1 MSEQDPSQETFI
13 SHLIELR
20 TRLVRAIVAVLGI
33 FLIVAYWTKDIYSF
47 LAKPL
52 LAVLPAGASMIATD
66 VTTTFFVPVKVAMLV
81 AFMIALPYVLYQMW
95 AFVAP
100 GLYQHEKRLVVPLL
114 VSSTLLFFI
123 GMAFA
128 YFLVFPM
135 AFKFFAD
142 FTPVGV
148 TMATDIDKYFN
159 FVLTMFVVFGIAFEV
174 PVVEVMLVKIGMVTV
189 QQLKEIRRYVVVAI
203 FVVAAIVTPPDV
215 FSQLAL
221 AIPLCILYELGIILS
236 GIIGKP
242 LPEEKKSALTD
253 AELDRE
259 FDRASAQ
266 FPPPA
271 AELDHAEAQ
280 AKQLK

>member
-1 MSEQDPSQETFI
+1 MAADPMTDPEATQETFI
-13 SHLIELR
+13 SHLVELR
-20 TRLVRAIVAVLGI
+20 NRLVRAIGAVLVI
-33 FLIVAYWTKDIYSF
+33 FLCVAYWTKDIYSF

-66 VTTTFFVPVKVAMLV
+66 VTTTFFVPVKVSMLV

-100 GLYQHEKRLVVPLL
+100 GLYQHERRLVVPLL
-114 VSSTLLFFI
+114 FSSTLLFFV

-159 FVLTMFVVFGIAFEV
+159 FVLTMFIVFGIAFEV
-174 PVVEVMLVKIGMVTV
+174 PVVEVLLVKIGAVTV
-189 QQLKEIRRYVVVAI
+189 PQLKEIRRYVIVAI

-221 AIPLCILYELGIILS
+221 AIPLCILYELGIILA
-236 GIIGKP
+236 GFLGKP
-242 LPEEKKSALTD
+242 LTDEQKKAMTD
-253 AELDRE
+253 AEMEKELD
-259 FDRASAQ
+259 
-266 FPPPA
+266 A
-271 AELDHAEAQ
+271 AEAEA
-280 AKQLK
+280 KRNK

>member
-1 MSEQDPSQETFI
+1 MTEPDGAQETFI

-20 TRLVRAIVAVLGI
+20 QRLVRAIVAVLVI
-33 FLIVAYWTKDIYSF
+33 FLGVAYWTKPIYSY
-47 LAKPL
+47 LAQPL
-52 LAVLPAGASMIATD
+52 LAVLPAGSSMIATD

-81 AFMIALPYVLYQMW
+81 AFLIALPYVLYQMW

-100 GLYQHEKRLVVPLL
+100 GLYQHEKRLVLPLL
-114 VSSTLLFFI
+114 VSSTLLFFV

-128 YFLVFPM
+128 YFIVFPM

-148 TMATDIDKYFN
+148 TMATDIDKYFS

-174 PVVEVMLVKIGMVTV
+174 PVVEVLLVRIGAVTV
-189 QQLKEIRRYVVVAI
+189 AQLKDIRRYVIVGI
-203 FVVAAIVTPPDV
+203 FVVAAVVTPPDV

-236 GIIGKP
+236 RFAG
-242 LPEEKKSALTD
+242 KSAPADDAPGTMTD
-253 AELDRE
+253 AQMEKELDR
-259 FDRASAQ
+259 
-266 FPPPA
+266 
-271 AELDHAEAQ
+271 AEAETQ
-280 AKQLK
+280 QGKSAS

>member
-1 MSEQDPSQETFI
+1 MTDSEATQETFI

-20 TRLVRAIVAVLGI
+20 TRLVRAIASVLVV
-33 FLIVAYWTKDIYSF
+33 FLCVSYWTKDIYSF

-52 LAVLPAGASMIATD
+52 LAVLPTGATMIATD
-66 VTTTFFVPVKVAMLV
+66 VTTTFFVPVKVSMLV
-81 AFMIALPYVLYQMW
+81 AFMIALPYVLYQLW

-100 GLYQHEKRLVVPLL
+100 GLYQNEKRLVVPLL
-114 VSSTLLFFI
+114 FSSTLLFFV

-159 FVLTMFVVFGIAFEV
+159 FVLTMFIVFGIAFEV
-174 PVVEVMLVKIGMVTV
+174 PVVEVLLVKVNV
-189 QQLKEIRRYVVVAI
+189 VSVAQLREIRRYVIVAI

-221 AIPLCILYELGIILS
+221 AIPLCFLYELGILLARL
-236 GIIGKP
+236 IGKP
-242 LPEEKKSALTD
+242 LSKAEKKAMTD
-253 AELDRE
+253 AEMDKELDR
-259 FDRASAQ
+259 
-266 FPPPA
+266 
-271 AELDHAEAQ
+271 AEAE
-280 AKQLK
+280 AKRGK

>member
-1 MSEQDPSQETFI
+1 MTDPEATQETFI

-20 TRLVRAIVAVLGI
+20 TRLVRAIAAVLVI
-33 FLIVAYWTKDIYSF
+33 FLCVAYWTKDIYSF
-47 LAKPL
+47 MARPL

-66 VTTTFFVPVKVAMLV
+66 VTTTFFVPVKVSMLV

-114 VSSTLLFFI
+114 FSSTLLFFV

-128 YFLVFPM
+128 YFIVFPM

-159 FVLTMFVVFGIAFEV
+159 FVLTMFIVFGIAFEV
-174 PVVEVMLVKIGMVTV
+174 PVVEVLLVKIKVVTV
-189 QQLKEIRRYVVVAI
+189 AQLKDIRRYVIVAI
-203 FVVAAIVTPPDV
+203 FVVAAVVTPPDV

-221 AIPLCILYELGIILS
+221 AIPLCFLYELGILLA
-236 GIIGKP
+236 GFLGKP
-242 LPEEKKSALTD
+242 MTEDEKKAMTD
-253 AELDRE
+253 VEMEKELDR
-259 FDRASAQ
+259 
-266 FPPPA
+266 
-271 AELDHAEAQ
+271 AEAE
-280 AKQLK
+280 AKQGK

>member
-1 MSEQDPSQETFI
+1 MSDPEAAQETFI

-20 TRLVRAIVAVLGI
+20 TRLVRAIVAVLAV
-33 FLIVAYWTKDIYSF
+33 FLVVAYWTKDIYSF
-47 LAKPL
+47 LARPL

-66 VTTTFFVPVKVAMLV
+66 VTTTFFVPVKVSMLV

-100 GLYQHEKRLVVPLL
+100 GLYQHEKRLVIPLI
-114 VSSTLLFFI
+114 VSSTVLFVV

-128 YFLVFPM
+128 YFIVFPM
-135 AFKFFAD
+135 AFRFFAD

-159 FVLTMFVVFGIAFEV
+159 FVLTMFMVFGIAFEV
-174 PVVEVMLVKIGMVTV
+174 PVVEVLLVKIGAVTV
-189 QQLKEIRRYVVVAI
+189 KQLREIRRYVIVGI
-203 FVVAAIVTPPDV
+203 FVVAAVVTPPDV

-221 AIPLCILYELGIILS
+221 AIPLCFLYELGIILATFV
-236 GIIGKP
+236 GKP
-242 LPEEKKSALTD
+242 ITDEEKKAMSD

-259 FDRASAQ
+259 LDRA
-266 FPPPA
+266 
-271 AELDHAEAQ
+271 EYEE
-280 AKQLK
+280 KKLK

>member
-1 MSEQDPSQETFI
+1 MTDPEAAQETFI
-13 SHLIELR
+13 SHLVELR
-20 TRLVRAIVAVLGI
+20 TRLVRAIGAVLVI
-33 FLIVAYWTKDIYSF
+33 FLCVAYWTKDIYSF

-66 VTTTFFVPVKVAMLV
+66 VTTTFFVPVKVSMLV

-114 VSSTLLFFI
+114 FSSTLLFFV

-159 FVLTMFVVFGIAFEV
+159 FVLTMFIVFGIAFEV
-174 PVVEVMLVKIGMVTV
+174 PVVEVLLVKIRAVTV
-189 QQLKEIRRYVVVAI
+189 PQLKEIRRYVIVAI

-221 AIPLCILYELGIILS
+221 AIPLCILYELGIILA
-236 GIIGKP
+236 GFLGKP
-242 LPEEKKSALTD
+242 LTDEEKKAMTD
-253 AELDRE
+253 AEMEKELD
-259 FDRASAQ
+259 
-266 FPPPA
+266 A
-271 AELDHAEAQ
+271 AEAEA
-280 AKQLK
+280 KRNK

>member
-1 MSEQDPSQETFI
+1 MAADPMTDPEAAQETFI
-13 SHLIELR
+13 SHLVELR
-20 TRLVRAIVAVLGI
+20 TRLVRAIGAVLVI
-33 FLIVAYWTKDIYSF
+33 FLCVAYWTKDIYSF

-66 VTTTFFVPVKVAMLV
+66 VTTTFFVPVKVSMLV

-114 VSSTLLFFI
+114 FSSTLLFFV

-159 FVLTMFVVFGIAFEV
+159 FVLTMFIVFGIAFEV
-174 PVVEVMLVKIGMVTV
+174 PVVEVLLVKIRAVTV
-189 QQLKEIRRYVVVAI
+189 PQLKEIRRYVIVAI
-203 FVVAAIVTPPDV
+203 FVVSAIVTPPDV

-221 AIPLCILYELGIILS
+221 AIPLCILYELGIILA
-236 GIIGKP
+236 GFLGKP
-242 LPEEKKSALTD
+242 LTDEEKKAMTD
-253 AELDRE
+253 AEMEKELD
-259 FDRASAQ
+259 
-266 FPPPA
+266 A
-271 AELDHAEAQ
+271 AEAEA
-280 AKQLK
+280 KRNK

>member
-1 MSEQDPSQETFI
+1 MAEPDATQETFI

-20 TRLVRAIVAVLGI
+20 LRLVRSIVAVLAI
-33 FLIVAYWTKDIYSF
+33 FLCVAYWTKSIYSF

-66 VTTTFFVPVKVAMLV
+66 VTTTFFVPVKVSMLV

-114 VSSTLLFFI
+114 FSSTVLFFV

-128 YFLVFPM
+128 YFVVFPM

-159 FVLTMFVVFGIAFEV
+159 FVLTMFIVFGIAFEV
-174 PVVEVMLVKIGMVTV
+174 PVVEVLLVKIGAVTV
-189 QQLKEIRRYVVVAI
+189 QQLKDIRRYVIVGI
-203 FVVAAIVTPPDV
+203 FVVAAVVTPPDV

-221 AIPLCILYELGIILS
+221 AIPLCFLYELGIILS
-236 GIIGKP
+236 KFASSRPIVDAEGKR
-242 LPEEKKSALTD
+242 LTD
-253 AELDRE
+253 EQMDKGLD
-259 FDRASAQ
+259 D
-266 FPPPA
+266 
-271 AELDHAEAQ
+271 AEAEARQ
-280 AKQLK
+280 VK

>member
-1 MSEQDPSQETFI
+1 MTETDATQETFI

-20 TRLVRAIVAVLGI
+20 TRLVRAIVAVLGV
-33 FLIVAYWTKDIYSF
+33 FLIVAWWTKDIYSF
-47 LAKPL
+47 LARPL

-66 VTTTFFVPVKVAMLV
+66 VTTTFFVPVKVSMLV

-100 GLYQHEKRLVVPLL
+100 GLYHHEKRLVVPLL
-114 VSSTLLFFI
+114 FSSTLLFFV

-128 YFLVFPM
+128 YFIVFPM

-148 TMATDIDKYFN
+148 TMATDIDKYFS

-189 QQLKEIRRYVVVAI
+189 QQLKEVRRYVVVAI
-203 FVVAAIVTPPDV
+203 FVVAAVVTPPDV

-221 AIPLCILYELGIILS
+221 AIPLCILYELGIILAKFL
-236 GIIGKP
+236 GKP
-242 LPEEKKSALTD
+242 LPEREKKAMTD

-259 FDRASAQ
+259 
-266 FPPPA
+266 
-271 AELDHAEAQ
+271 LDSAEAE
-280 AKQLK
+280 AKQIK

>member
-1 MSEQDPSQETFI
+1 MTEPEGVQETFI

-20 TRLVRAIVAVLGI
+20 MRLVRAIGAVLI
-33 FLIVAYWTKDIYSF
+33 VFLCVAYWTKPIYSF

-66 VTTTFFVPVKVAMLV
+66 VTTTFFVPVKVSLLV
-81 AFMIALPYVLYQMW
+81 SFMIALPFVLYQMW

-114 VSSTLLFFI
+114 FSSTLLFFV

-128 YFLVFPM
+128 YFIVFPM

-159 FVLTMFVVFGIAFEV
+159 FVLTMFIVFGIAFEV
-174 PVVEVMLVKIGMVTV
+174 PVVEVLLVKIGVVTV
-189 QQLKEIRRYVVVAI
+189 AQLRDIRRYVIVAI

-221 AIPLCILYELGIILS
+221 AVPLCFLYELGIILARFVA
-236 GIIGKP
+236 KP
-242 LPEEKKSALTD
+242 LTDEEKKALTD
-253 AELDRE
+253 AELE
-259 FDRASAQ
+259 QELDRA
-266 FPPPA
+266 
-271 AELDHAEAQ
+271 EAEA
-280 AKQLK
+280 KGK

>member
-1 MSEQDPSQETFI
+1 MTDSEATQETFI

-20 TRLVRAIVAVLGI
+20 TRLVRAIASVLVV
-33 FLIVAYWTKDIYSF
+33 FLCVSYWTKDIYSF

-52 LAVLPAGASMIATD
+52 LAVLPTGATMIATD
-66 VTTTFFVPVKVAMLV
+66 VTTTFFVPVKVSMLV

-100 GLYQHEKRLVVPLL
+100 GLYQNEKRLVVPLL
-114 VSSTLLFFI
+114 FSSTLLFFV

-159 FVLTMFVVFGIAFEV
+159 FVLTMFIVFGIAFEV
-174 PVVEVMLVKIGMVTV
+174 PVVEVLLVKVNV
-189 QQLKEIRRYVVVAI
+189 VSVAQLREIRRYVIVAI

-221 AIPLCILYELGIILS
+221 AIPLCFLYELGILLARL
-236 GIIGKP
+236 IGKP
-242 LPEEKKSALTD
+242 LSKAEKKAMTD
-253 AELDRE
+253 AEMDKELDR
-259 FDRASAQ
+259 
-266 FPPPA
+266 
-271 AELDHAEAQ
+271 AEAE
-280 AKQLK
+280 AKRGK

>member
-1 MSEQDPSQETFI
+1 MAEPDAVQETFI

-20 TRLVRAIVAVLGI
+20 LRLVRSIVAVLAI
-33 FLIVAYWTKDIYSF
+33 FLCVAYWTKPIYSF

-52 LAVLPAGASMIATD
+52 LAVLPVGASMIATD
-66 VTTTFFVPVKVAMLV
+66 VTTTFFVPVKVSMLV

-114 VSSTLLFFI
+114 FSSTVLFFV

-128 YFLVFPM
+128 YFIVFPM

-174 PVVEVMLVKIGMVTV
+174 ARGRGAPGPDRPLVTI
-189 QQLKEIRRYVVVAI
+189 QQLKDVRRYVVVAI
-203 FVVAAIVTPPDV
+203 FVVAAVVTPPDV
-215 FSQLAL
+215 FSQLLAL
-221 AIPLCILYELGIILS
+221 PLCVLYEIGIVMAKL
-236 GIIGKP
+236 IGKP
-242 LPEEKKSALTD
+242 LPEREKAKGMDD
-253 AELDRE
+253 AAMERELDR
-259 FDRASAQ
+259 
-266 FPPPA
+266 
-271 AELDHAEAQ
+271 AEAE

>member
-1 MSEQDPSQETFI
+1 MAADPMTDPEAAQETFI
-13 SHLIELR
+13 SHLVELR
-20 TRLVRAIVAVLGI
+20 TRLVRAIGAVLVI
-33 FLIVAYWTKDIYSF
+33 FLCVAYWTKDIYSF

-66 VTTTFFVPVKVAMLV
+66 VTTTFFVPVKVSMLV

-114 VSSTLLFFI
+114 FSSTLLFFV

-159 FVLTMFVVFGIAFEV
+159 FVLTMFIVFGIAFEV
-174 PVVEVMLVKIGMVTV
+174 PVVEVLLVKIRAVTV
-189 QQLKEIRRYVVVAI
+189 PQLKEIRRYVIVAI

-221 AIPLCILYELGIILS
+221 AIPLCILYELGIILA
-236 GIIGKP
+236 GFLGKP
-242 LPEEKKSALTD
+242 LTDEEKKAMTD
-253 AELDRE
+253 AEMEKELD
-259 FDRASAQ
+259 
-266 FPPPA
+266 A
-271 AELDHAEAQ
+271 AEAEA
-280 AKQLK
+280 KRNK